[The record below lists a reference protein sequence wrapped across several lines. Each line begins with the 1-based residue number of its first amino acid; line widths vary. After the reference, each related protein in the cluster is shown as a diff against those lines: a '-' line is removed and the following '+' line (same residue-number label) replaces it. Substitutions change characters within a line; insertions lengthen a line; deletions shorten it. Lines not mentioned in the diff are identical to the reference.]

1 MSIKHTLR
9 NEAEVVIITIQG
21 RIVTDNDTVDLL
33 KEIQLNIDEN
43 KKTFYF
49 DLSQLEYITSSGLNF
64 FVRILTRT
72 RNVGAE
78 VTLCGIQGNVEKLFA
93 ISKLNEIFTFSTSLS
108 EALNNVNAQ

>member
-9 NEAEVVIITIQG
+9 TEAKAIIISIEG
-21 RIVTDNDTVDLL
+21 RIVTDNDTADLL
-33 KEIQLNIDEN
+33 KEIQGNIEEDY
-43 KKTFYF
+43 KIFCF
-49 DLSQLEYITSSGLNF
+49 DLNRLEYITSSGLNF

-72 RNVGAE
+72 RNVGAQ

-93 ISKLNEIFTFSTSLS
+93 ISKLNEIFTFSPSLT

>member
-9 NEAEVVIITIQG
+9 NETEVVIITIQG

-93 ISKLNEIFTFSTSLS
+93 ISKLNEIFTFSPSLS

>member
-9 NEAEVVIITIQG
+9 TEAKAIIISIEG
-21 RIVTDNDTVDLL
+21 RIVTDNDTADLL
-33 KEIQLNIDEN
+33 KEIQVNIEEDY
-43 KKTFYF
+43 KTFYF
-49 DLSQLEYITSSGLNF
+49 DLNRLEYITSSGLNF

-93 ISKLNEIFTFSTSLS
+93 ISKLNEIFTFSPSLT
-108 EALNNVNAQ
+108 EALNNVNAH

>member
-9 NEAEVVIITIQG
+9 NEAEVIIITIQG
-21 RIVTDNDTVDLL
+21 RIVTDNDTADLL

-49 DLSQLEYITSSGLNF
+49 DLSELEYITSSGLNF

>member
-1 MSIKHTLR
+1 MSIKHSLR
-9 NEAEVVIITIQG
+9 SEAEAVVIFIQG
-21 RIVTDNDTVDLL
+21 RIVTDNDTADLL
-33 KEIQLNIDEN
+33 KEIQSKIEEN
-43 KKTFYF
+43 CKSFFF

-93 ISKLNEIFTFSTSLS
+93 ISKLNEIFTFSPSLS

>member
-9 NEAEVVIITIQG
+9 NETEVVIITIQG

-93 ISKLNEIFTFSTSLS
+93 ISKLNEIFTFRASLS
-108 EALNNVNAQ
+108 DALNNVNAQ

>member
-9 NEAEVVIITIQG
+9 NEAEVIIITIQG
-21 RIVTDNDTVDLL
+21 RIVTDNDTADLL

-43 KKTFYF
+43 KKMFFF

-93 ISKLNEIFTFSTSLS
+93 ISKLNEIFTFSPSLS

>member
-9 NEAEVVIITIQG
+9 NETEVVIITIQG

-93 ISKLNEIFTFSTSLS
+93 ISKLNEIFTFSPSLS
-108 EALNNVNAQ
+108 EALNNVNAH

>member
-9 NEAEVVIITIQG
+9 NEAGNVIVSIQG
-21 RIVTDNDTVDLL
+21 RIVTDNDTADLL

-43 KKTFYF
+43 KKSFYF
-49 DLSQLEYITSSGLNF
+49 DVSQLEYITSSGLNF

-93 ISKLNEIFTFSTSLS
+93 ISKLNEIFTFSPSLT

>member
-9 NEAEVVIITIQG
+9 NETEVVIITIQG
-21 RIVTDNDTVDLL
+21 RIVTDNDTITLL

-93 ISKLNEIFTFSTSLS
+93 ISKLNEIFTFSPSLS

>member
-9 NEAEVVIITIQG
+9 NDADHIIVSIQG
-21 RIVTDNDTVDLL
+21 RIVTDNDTADLL
-33 KEIQLNIDEN
+33 KEIQVTIDEN
-43 KKTFYF
+43 KKSYFF

-72 RNVGAE
+72 RNIGAE

-93 ISKLNEIFTFSTSLS
+93 ISKLNEIFTFSPSLT

>member
-1 MSIKHTLR
+1 MSIKYSIN
-9 NEAEVVIITIQG
+9 NEATTVVITLQG
-21 RIVTDNDTVDLL
+21 RIVTDLDTVDLL
-33 KEIQLNIDEN
+33 KEIQTKLDNN
-43 KKTFYF
+43 QKLFFF
-49 DLSQLEYITSSGLNF
+49 DLGQLEYITSSGLNF

-93 ISKLNEIFTFSTSLS
+93 ISKLNEIFTFSVSIE

>member
-9 NEAEVVIITIQG
+9 NEAEVIIITIQG
-21 RIVTDNDTVDLL
+21 RIVTDNDTADLL

-49 DLSQLEYITSSGLNF
+49 DLSELEYITSSGLNF

-93 ISKLNEIFTFSTSLS
+93 ISKLNEIFTFSPSLS

>member
-1 MSIKHTLR
+1 MSLKYTVR
-9 NEAEVVIITIQG
+9 NEAPAVIILLQG
-21 RIVTDNDTVDLL
+21 RIVTDLDTVDLL
-33 KEIQLNIDEN
+33 KEIQTNLDNN
-43 KKTFYF
+43 QKSFFF

-78 VTLCGIQGNVEKLFA
+78 VTLCGIQGNVEKLFT
-93 ISKLNEIFTFSTSLS
+93 ISKLNEIFTFSVSIE

>member
-9 NEAEVVIITIQG
+9 TEAEVIIITIQG
-21 RIVTDNDTVDLL
+21 RIVTDNDTADLL

-49 DLSQLEYITSSGLNF
+49 DLSELEYITSSGLNF

-93 ISKLNEIFTFSTSLS
+93 ISKLNEIFTFSPSLS

>member
-1 MSIKHTLR
+1 VSIKHTLR
-9 NEAEVVIITIQG
+9 NEKEVVIITIQG

-93 ISKLNEIFTFSTSLS
+93 ISKLNEIFTFSPSLS

>member
-1 MSIKHTLR
+1 VSIKHTLR
-9 NEAEVVIITIQG
+9 NETEVVIITIQG

-93 ISKLNEIFTFSTSLS
+93 ISKLNEIFTFSPSLS